1 MLFKRKRIPFPIPDD
16 ARELTEE
23 EMILVNGGGKEQ
35 SNQQGS
41 QDNNGETQTVKKGDT
56 LSQIV
61 SDYNKEHGT
70 DLSVSDVAK
79 MSGIENPDLIYP
91 GQKINFGNQVVTG
104 VTSAPQNVTQI
115 SPSIGG
121 NIGSRHTVPSEKNY
135 SNEINASNQ
144 STRPIS
150 AATAITPATTASRKN
165 TADTQTVQ
173 AVTMALTSNTPLNVP
188 TTTTNTEPKYES
200 TYYNQIVEKLKVH
213 AAKDGIRET
222 SIKGEEIS
230 GKQIEGQ
237 DIDGRS
243 GNLTERGYPG
253 SRDEN
258 LGIYSGT
265 ESIETE
271 TSLEKMKK
279 SVEKNTKHKY
289 NENASGFMCDNWLE
303 RVIDDAGFDSTK
315 YLPAGNSYAKTCEEH
330 IEAAKDASSGFTTTL
345 PTEDGAYALFMG
357 DGHEL
362 EIDGVNVILHEHAA
376 LLMIENGA
384 MTVWDNSRGNERK
397 YDGDENIYNID
408 STKVGVRSSTQIDT
422 FGYDSYYYKEIM

>member
-35 SNQQGS
+35 GGQQES
-41 QDNNGETQTVKKGDT
+41 QDEKCETQTVKKGDT

-61 SDYNKEHGT
+61 ADYNKEHGT
-70 DLSVSDVAK
+70 DLTVADVAK
-79 MSGIENPDLIYP
+79 MSGISNPDLIYP
-91 GQKINFGNQVVTG
+91 GQKINFGNQG
-104 VTSAPQNVTQI
+104 TSGSGTSPQNTLQT
-115 SPSIGG
+115 SPSMGG
-121 NIGSRHTVPSEKNY
+121 NIGSGHTGSSGKNY
-135 SNEINASNQ
+135 SEGVSNLN
-144 STRPIS
+144 TRPIS
-150 AATAITPATTASRKN
+150 AATAITPATTASRKD
-165 TADTQTVQ
+165 TSGTQTMQ
-173 AVTMALTSNTPLNVP
+173 AEATAPTSNAALGVP
-188 TTTTNTEPKYES
+188 ATTINTEPKYES
-200 TYYNQIVEKLKVH
+200 TYYNQIVERHKVH

-237 DIDGRS
+237 NIDSHS

-315 YLPAGNSYAKTCEEH
+315 
-330 IEAAKDASSGFTTTL
+330 
-345 PTEDGAYALFMG
+345 
-357 DGHEL
+357 
-362 EIDGVNVILHEHAA
+362 
-376 LLMIENGA
+376 
-384 MTVWDNSRGNERK
+384 
-397 YDGDENIYNID
+397 
-408 STKVGVRSSTQIDT
+408 VGVRSSTQIDT